1 MISPM
6 NPMFSLSLNRS
17 FRFVTALLLLL
28 VLNFGCAGFKTN
40 NVQEFNLITSSR
52 TPLYKTGPSQNVPDT
67 YLEEG
72 TRIRMIRPEGNSI
85 LVETTYGLQGYIAG
99 TDIKAAPQN

>member
-1 MISPM
+1 MKNIFTRNLP
-6 NPMFSLSLNRS
+6 F
-17 FRFVTALLLLL
+17 LLLLCL
-28 VLNFGCAGFKTN
+28 FSLFSISACAGFKTN

-52 TPLYKTGPSQNVPDT
+52 TPLYKTGPAQLVPDT

-72 TRIRMIRPEGNSI
+72 TRIRMIRSEGSSI

-99 TDIKAAPQN
+99 SDIKANPQN